1 MKDLALPPMSR
12 IPSESAHHDDAP
24 PTEDGRPAGGT
35 TPDGP
40 ATPAA
45 GRGITRRVFG
55 AIVTA
60 VAAMLVYLGLIVP
73 DTIAHHSDNAFV
85 PGAFVRLPMEAILGG
100 AVLIVVPGRW
110 RRLTAAIMGGGLG
123 VLVVLKVANAGF
135 LMYLGRRFNPVLD
148 WTLLGDGYNALTET
162 NGHTYA
168 TTVAVGAV
176 VLTVVVIT
184 LMTLSAVRLG
194 TVTARHAAPARRALV
209 ALSAVWIVL
218 ALTGVTFFPG
228 NPVAADST
236 AALAKST
243 VKEIPAAI
251 RDQATFNRAMDTDA
265 YVNVPAKQRL
275 AALTGKDFVIG
286 VVESYGRSALQDP
299 KMSALVDPV
308 LSAGTQQLAAK
319 GFHAKSGFL
328 TSSTYGG
335 GSWLAHG
342 SFQSGLWI
350 DSPQRYRQLI
360 SSNRLT
366 ITKAFHE
373 AGWQTYGLEPGNTTA
388 WPEGKFYGYDS
399 VYDSR
404 NLSYQGPAFGWSRM
418 PDQYTLAQF
427 QKDVYG
433 KPHAPLM
440 AEITMTSSHNPWT
453 PLPKFVDWNTI
464 GDGTIYG
471 PMARQGE
478 TRTQLWQSPQATQLA
493 YATSVAYSV
502 QSLVSWVE
510 KYGDKNLV
518 LVMFGDH
525 QPASIVSGNNASH
538 DVPVTIIAHDPAV
551 LDRIADWGWQD
562 GLKPNP
568 QAPVWLM
575 DSFRDKFFAA
585 FGGEPAR

>member
-1 MKDLALPPMSR
+1 LA
-12 IPSESAHHDDAP
+12 A
-24 PTEDGRPAGGT
+24 
-35 TPDGP
+35 
-40 ATPAA
+40 
-45 GRGITRRVFG
+45 VF
-55 AIVTA
+55 
-60 VAAMLVYLGLIVP
+60 LGL
-73 DTIAHHSDNAFV
+73 
-85 PGAFVRLPMEAILGG
+85 
-100 AVLIVVPGRW
+100 
-110 RRLTAAIMGGGLG
+110 GLG
-123 VLVVLKVANAGF
+123 ALAVLKVANAGF

-148 WTLLGDGYNALTET
+148 WPLFGDGYNALTET
-162 NGHTYA
+162 NGRTYA
-168 TTVAVGAV
+168 MTAAIGAV
-176 VLTVVVIT
+176 VLAVAVIA
-184 LMTLSAVRLG
+184 LVTLSVVSLG
-194 TVTARHAAPARRALV
+194 RVTARHAVPARRALV
-209 ALSAVWIVL
+209 ALSAVWVVL

-243 VKEIPAAI
+243 AKEIPAAI
-251 RDQATFNRAMDTDA
+251 HDQATFNRAMATDA
-265 YVNVPAKQRL
+265 FVNVPAKQRL
-275 AALTGKDFVIG
+275 AALTGKDFVVG
-286 VVESYGRSALQDP
+286 VVESYGRSALEDP

-308 LSAGTQQLAAK
+308 LSAGTRDLAAK
-319 GFHAKSGFL
+319 GYYAKSGFL

-360 SSNRLT
+360 GSNRLT
-366 ITKAFHE
+366 ISKAFQE

-404 NLSYQGPAFGWSRM
+404 NLGYQGPPFGWSRM

-427 QKDVYG
+427 QKEVYG

-502 QSLVSWVE
+502 QSLLSWVE

-525 QPASIVSGNNASH
+525 QPASVVSGNNASH
-538 DVPVTIIAHDPAV
+538 DVPVTIISHDPAV
-551 LDRIADWGWQD
+551 LERIADWGWQD

-568 QAPVWLM
+568 QAPVWKM
-575 DSFRDKFFAA
+575 DSFRDKFFNA

>member
-1 MKDLALPPMSR
+1 MSR
-12 IPSESAHHDDAP
+12 LRSEAALAAEAQPTEQAQPIDENP
-24 PTEDGRPAGGT
+24 PTG
-35 TPDGP
+35 
-40 ATPAA
+40 PAA
-45 GRGITRRVFG
+45 GTAHQGRRRRIFG
-55 AIVTA
+55 AVRTA
-60 VAAMLVYLGLIVP
+60 LAAILVYLALVVP
-73 DTIAHHSDNAFV
+73 DTIAHHSTGAFV
-85 PGAFVRLPMEAILGG
+85 PGAFLRLPMEAIVGG
-100 AVLIVVPGRW
+100 AVLIALPARW
-110 RRLTAAIMGGGLG
+110 RRLTAVLLGLG
-123 VLVVLKVANAGF
+123 LGGLVVLKAANAGF
-135 LMYLGRRFNPVLD
+135 LIYLGRRFNPVLD
-148 WTLLGDGYNALTET
+148 WPLFHDGFNALTET
-162 NGHTYA
+162 NGRGTA
-168 TTVAVGAV
+168 ILAAVAAV
-176 VLTVVVIT
+176 LIALVLVT
-184 LMTLSAVRLG
+184 LVTLSVVRLAK
-194 TVTARHAAPARRALV
+194 VTARHAGPARRTLV
-209 ALSAVWIVL
+209 ALSAVWVVL
-218 ALTGVTFFPG
+218 ALTGVTLFPG
-228 NPVAADST
+228 NPVAADSA

-251 RDQATFNRAMDTDA
+251 RDQAAFNRAMDTDA

-275 AALTGKDFVIG
+275 AALTGKDFVLG
-286 VVESYGRSALQDP
+286 VVESYGRSALEDP

-308 LSAGTQQLAAK
+308 LSAGTRDLAAK
-319 GFHAKSGFL
+319 GYHAKSGFL

-366 ITKAFHE
+366 LSKAFHE
-373 AGWQTYGLEPGNTTA
+373 AGWQTHGLEPGNTTA

-404 NLSYQGPAFGWSRM
+404 NLGYQGPPFGWSRM

-433 KPHAPLM
+433 KPHGPLM

-471 PMARQGE
+471 PMAREGE
-478 TRTQLWQSPQATQLA
+478 SRTQLWQSQQATQLA
-493 YATSVAYSV
+493 YAQSIAYAV
-502 QSLVSWVE
+502 QSLISWAE

-518 LVMFGDH
+518 LVFFGDH
-525 QPASIVSGNNASH
+525 QPNSMVSGNNASH
-538 DVPVTIIAHDPAV
+538 DVPVTIVAHDPAV
-551 LDRIADWGWQD
+551 LERITDWGWQD

-568 QAPVWLM
+568 QAPVWPM
-575 DSFRDKFFAA
+575 DAFRDKFFAA